1 MKLFRFQIGVSL
13 SRLACLGL
21 VFFSVGGCGGGPD
34 QPGSSS
40 TSSSVTST
48 TSSSSSSISSSSSS
62 SSSAVGGWSDAD
74 LSRGVYTLVSRQ
86 SGKLLEVANA
96 ANTDGANVVQWTDLG
111 GPNQRWIIREVVDN
125 YYSVVNVQSGKALG
139 VRDMSTADG
148 ANVAQYDYWQGD
160 SQLWRILDQ
169 GDGYVQ
175 LVNRLSDKALTVASA
190 GNGDGANVEQNAAS
204 DAAHQAWAL
213 NLLGSV
219 DGPVEDKSE
228 TNGAENHWS
237 MSGDTFSH
245 DPTLY
250 EENGIWY
257 QYFTADWIGSKR
269 SSDGRN
275 WRDTGRVLS
284 GEFAWWR
291 NYVPDWEPA
300 NVWAPEIDRYG
311 DRVWMWYSISTFGS
325 RVSAI
330 GLLSAS
336 SAAEGDWRDEGVA
349 MSSNNSNNYNAID
362 ADLAVDEYGD
372 PWMTFGSWNS
382 GIKLTRLNPLTMKP
396 VGQLYSIA
404 SKGGGIEAP
413 DVIYRQGYY
422 YLFVSIGKCC
432 EGVNSTYRIVYGRSE
447 KITGPYL
454 DKNGVDMMNG
464 GGSLLDG
471 GNDVWVG
478 PGGQDILNTN
488 VIIRHAY
495 PTSENP
501 WAAVLISTLNW
512 DSAGWPRY

>member
-1 MKLFRFQIGVSL
+1 MNVFSPQIGSFL
-13 SRLACLGL
+13 TRLACCSCLAAAI
-21 VFFSVGGCGGGPD
+21 SACGGGTQD
-34 QPGSSS
+34 Q
-40 TSSSVTST
+40 TSSVTSSSRSSSSS
-48 TSSSSSSISSSSSS
+48 SSSSSSISSG
-62 SSSAVGGWSDAD
+62 AAANVD
-74 LSRGVYTLVSRQ
+74 RGVYTLTSRQ

-96 ANTDGANVVQWTDLG
+96 SNAEGANVVQWADLG
-111 GPNQRWIIREVVDN
+111 GPNQRWIIREVVDG
-125 YYSVVNVQSGKALG
+125 YYSVVNVQSGKALQ
-139 VRDMSTADG
+139 VYNLSTANG

-160 SQLWRILDQ
+160 AQLWQITDLDN
-169 GDGYVQ
+169 GSVQ
-175 LVNRLSDKALTVASA
+175 LINRLSDKALTVAGTGSS
-190 GNGDGANVEQNAAS
+190 DGANIEQNTPTGGANQS
-204 DAAHQAWAL
+204 WT
-213 NLLGSV
+213 LGFLGGV
-219 DGPVEDKSE
+219 DGPVEDKSQ
-228 TNGAENHWS
+228 TNGAESHWT
-237 MSGDTFSH
+237 MGGDTFTH

-250 EENGIWY
+250 EENGVWY
-257 QYFTADWIGSKR
+257 QYFTADWIGSKQ

-275 WRDTGRVLS
+275 WRDTGRVLP
-284 GEFAWWR
+284 GEFSWWR
-291 NYVPDWEPA
+291 NYVPDWQPA
-300 NVWAPEIDRYG
+300 NVWAPEVDRYG

-325 RVSAI
+325 RISAI

-336 SAAEGDWRDEGVA
+336 SAAAGDWRDEGVA
-349 MSSNNSNNYNAID
+349 ISSSNSNNYNAID

-422 YLFVSIGKCC
+422 YLFVSLGKCC
-432 EGVNSTYRIVYGRSE
+432 DGVNSTYRIVYGRSE

-471 GNDVWVG
+471 GNAVWIG

-495 PTSENP
+495 PASENP

-512 DSAGWPRY
+512 DSQGWPRY